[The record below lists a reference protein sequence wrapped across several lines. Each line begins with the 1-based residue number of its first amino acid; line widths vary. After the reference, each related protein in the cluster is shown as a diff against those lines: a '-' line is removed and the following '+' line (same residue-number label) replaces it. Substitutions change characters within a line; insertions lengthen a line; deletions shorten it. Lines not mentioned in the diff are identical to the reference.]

1 MLILGVTVTLKGI
14 FLPQRK
20 QPVRLWTGDLLEQY
34 SVVAAF
40 ETFSVSLDDHHP
52 VSLRQ
57 QWCR

>member
-20 QPVRLWTGDLLEQY
+20 QPVRLWTGDLQEQY

-40 ETFSVSLDDHHP
+40 ETFSVSLDDHP

-57 QWCR
+57 